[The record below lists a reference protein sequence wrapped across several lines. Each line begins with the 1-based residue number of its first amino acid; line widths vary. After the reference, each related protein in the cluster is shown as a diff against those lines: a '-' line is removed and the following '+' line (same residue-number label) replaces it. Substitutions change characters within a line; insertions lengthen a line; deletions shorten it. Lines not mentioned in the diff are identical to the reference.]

1 MSLAEKSVLI
11 CLTVDPNLRPMSC
24 FTLGAILD
32 YDNGV
37 SLSLLSSTEV
47 PCCQEAANDKSCRR
61 TSTPEMMM
69 WTGAPSPW
77 TLTMST
83 CSCRVSPFSN
93 HYNISLLYFCRIF
106 KDKCWHFLYL
116 LLRLRLWLLLSTY
129 CFNKMM
135 LYSKNIEAKLGKGSL
150 VLLNVKPVIGTVTI

>member
-1 MSLAEKSVLI
+1 MIIVFPYPF
-11 CLTVDPNLRPMSC
+11 CLPQ
-24 FTLGAILD
+24 
-32 YDNGV
+32 
-37 SLSLLSSTEV
+37 V

-93 HYNISLLYFCRIF
+93 HYNVRIGIHW
-106 KDKCWHFLYL
+106 DFLYL
-116 LLRLRLWLLLSTY
+116 LLHLSLRLWLLLSTH
-129 CFNKMM
+129 CVNMMM

-150 VLLNVKPVIGTVTI
+150 VLLNAKPVIGTVTI